1 MNNTFELAKLL
12 ISKKS
17 VTPDD
22 AGCQELIAS
31 RLEKIGFH
39 IEHLN
44 FGEVDNLWAT
54 YGDSGPLFVFLGHT
68 DVVPTGPIDEW
79 DSDPF
84 TATEKGPL
92 MVGRGAA
99 DMKSSVAA
107 FVTSIED
114 FLKDSPSLIGRIGV
128 LLTSDEEGPAIDGV
142 SKVVDY
148 LEEKG
153 EKITWCLVGEPTS
166 DSRLGDV
173 IKIGRRGSVS
183 AKINVIG
190 TQGHVAYPDKANNP
204 IHGFS
209 DPLAELSKLKWKDQ
223 TGEFQDSVL
232 QISNINSGTGVTNVI
247 PGNLVLDL
255 NVRHSPSTSVEQI
268 KDDVESILKRHPIDY
283 EIDWVIGGKP
293 FLTTE
298 QDLINAVKDSINE
311 VTGIEP
317 TCTTDGGTSD
327 GRFIAPTG
335 SQVVEFGPGN
345 ASIHKV
351 NESVRIE
358 DLEGLSAI
366 YKTILAK
373 LTSETNS
380 KSS

>member
-1 MNNTFELAKLL
+1 MNNTLDLAKLL

-22 AGCQELIAS
+22 AGCQEIIAS

-39 IEHLN
+39 IEHLK

-54 YGDSGPLFVFLGHT
+54 YGDSGPLFIFLGHT

-92 MVGRGAA
+92 IVGRGTA

-107 FVTSIED
+107 FITSIED
-114 FLKDSPSLIGRIGV
+114 FLSESPSLIGRIGV
-128 LLTSDEEGPAIDGV
+128 LLTSDEEGPAVNGV

-148 LEEKG
+148 LEKKG

-166 DSRLGDV
+166 DNCLGDV

-190 TQGHVAYPDKANNP
+190 IQGHVAYPDKANNP
-204 IHGFS
+204 IHAFS
-209 DPLAELSKLKWKDQ
+209 GALVELSKLKWKDQ

-232 QISNINSGTGVTNVI
+232 QISNLNSGTGATNVI
-247 PGNLVLDL
+247 PGNLLLDL
-255 NVRHSPSTSVEQI
+255 NVRHSPSTSAEKI
-268 KDDVESILKRHPIDY
+268 KDDIESILDKHPIDY
-283 EIDWVIGGKP
+283 EINWVIGGKP
-293 FLTTE
+293 FLTKE
-298 QDLINAVKDSINE
+298 LDLINAVKDSINE
-311 VTGIEP
+311 VKGIEP
-317 TCTTDGGTSD
+317 VCTTDGGTSD

-335 SQVVEFGPGN
+335 AQVVEFGPGN

-351 NESVRIE
+351 NESVKTE
-358 DLEGLSAI
+358 DLEGLNAI
-366 YKTILAK
+366 YKTILIK
-373 LTSETNS
+373 LVSDG
-380 KSS
+380 

>member
-1 MNNTFELAKLL
+1 MNNTLDLAKLL

-22 AGCQELIAS
+22 AGCQEIIAS

-39 IEHLN
+39 IEHLK

-54 YGDSGPLFVFLGHT
+54 YGDSGPLFIFLGHT

-92 MVGRGAA
+92 IVGRGTA

-107 FVTSIED
+107 FITSIED
-114 FLKDSPSLIGRIGV
+114 FLSESPSLIGRIGV
-128 LLTSDEEGPAIDGV
+128 LLTSDEEGPAVNGV

-148 LEEKG
+148 LEKKG

-166 DSRLGDV
+166 DNCLGDV

-204 IHGFS
+204 IHAFS
-209 DPLAELSKLKWKDQ
+209 GALVELSKLKWKDQ
-223 TGEFQDSVL
+223 TGEFQDSIL
-232 QISNINSGTGVTNVI
+232 QISNLNSGTGATNVI
-247 PGNLVLDL
+247 PGNLLLDL
-255 NVRHSPSTSVEQI
+255 NVRHSPSTSAEKI
-268 KDDVESILKRHPIDY
+268 KDDIESILDKHPIDY
-283 EIDWVIGGKP
+283 EINWVIGGKP
-293 FLTTE
+293 FLTKE
-298 QDLINAVKDSINE
+298 LDLINAVKDSINE
-311 VTGIEP
+311 VKGIEP
-317 TCTTDGGTSD
+317 VCTTDGGTSD

-335 SQVVEFGPGN
+335 AQVVEFGPGN

-351 NESVRIE
+351 NESVKTE
-358 DLEGLSAI
+358 DLEGLNAI
-366 YKTILAK
+366 YKTILIK
-373 LTSETNS
+373 LVSDG
-380 KSS
+380 

>member
-1 MNNTFELAKLL
+1 MNNTLDLAKLL

-22 AGCQELIAS
+22 AGCQEIIAS

-39 IEHLN
+39 IEHLK

-54 YGDSGPLFVFLGHT
+54 YGDSGPLFIFLGHT

-92 MVGRGAA
+92 IVGRGTA

-107 FVTSIED
+107 FITSIED
-114 FLKDSPSLIGRIGV
+114 FLSESPSLIGRIGV
-128 LLTSDEEGPAIDGV
+128 LLTSDEEGPAVNGV

-148 LEEKG
+148 LEKKG

-166 DSRLGDV
+166 DNCLGDV

-190 TQGHVAYPDKANNP
+190 TQGHVTYPDKANNP
-204 IHGFS
+204 IHAFS
-209 DPLAELSKLKWKDQ
+209 GALVELSKLKWKDQ

-232 QISNINSGTGVTNVI
+232 QISNLNSGTGATNVI
-247 PGNLVLDL
+247 PGNLLLDL
-255 NVRHSPSTSVEQI
+255 NVRHSPSTSAEKI
-268 KDDVESILKRHPIDY
+268 KDDIESILDKHPIDY
-283 EIDWVIGGKP
+283 EINWVIGGKP
-293 FLTTE
+293 FLTKE
-298 QDLINAVKDSINE
+298 LDLINAVKDSINE
-311 VTGIEP
+311 VKGIEP
-317 TCTTDGGTSD
+317 VCTTDGGTSD

-335 SQVVEFGPGN
+335 AQVVEFGPGN

-351 NESVRIE
+351 NESVKTE
-358 DLEGLSAI
+358 DLEGLNAI
-366 YKTILAK
+366 YKTILIK
-373 LTSETNS
+373 LVSDG
-380 KSS
+380 

>member
-1 MNNTFELAKLL
+1 MNNTLDLAKLL

-22 AGCQELIAS
+22 AGCQEIIAS

-39 IEHLN
+39 IEHLK

-54 YGDSGPLFVFLGHT
+54 YGDSGPLFIFLGHT

-92 MVGRGAA
+92 IVGRGTA

-107 FVTSIED
+107 FITSIED
-114 FLKDSPSLIGRIGV
+114 FLSESPSLIGRIGV
-128 LLTSDEEGPAIDGV
+128 LLTSDEEGPAVNGV

-148 LEEKG
+148 LEKKG

-166 DSRLGDV
+166 DNCLGDV

-204 IHGFS
+204 IHAFS
-209 DPLAELSKLKWKDQ
+209 GALVELSKLKWKDQ

-232 QISNINSGTGVTNVI
+232 QISNLNSGTGATNVI
-247 PGNLVLDL
+247 PGNLLLDL
-255 NVRHSPSTSVEQI
+255 NVRHSPSTSAEKI
-268 KDDVESILKRHPIDY
+268 KDDIESILDKHPIDY
-283 EIDWVIGGKP
+283 EINWVIGGKP
-293 FLTTE
+293 FLTKE
-298 QDLINAVKDSINE
+298 LDLINAVKDSINE
-311 VTGIEP
+311 VKGIEP
-317 TCTTDGGTSD
+317 VCTTDGGTSD

-335 SQVVEFGPGN
+335 AQVVEFGPGN

-351 NESVRIE
+351 NESVKTE
-358 DLEGLSAI
+358 DLEGLNAI
-366 YKTILAK
+366 YKTILIK
-373 LTSETNS
+373 LVSDG
-380 KSS
+380 